1 MGFDLRDQTTGR
13 KSLAVLAFAII
24 QTGWLPISILGVVL
38 VGFRQLYTS
47 KKLGVSQTAVEIIN
61 GRWAMDA
68 FGLREDSSS
77 KKLAHNIPN
86 NSVMGLWLALFPLW
100 AVRKLFNVQLI
111 YPKIGAP
118 EQTSLTN
125 LVPSRTVLFDN
136 LIRKNAQHFS
146 QLVILGAGLDTR
158 AYGDLKEQDLDIF
171 ELDESVNQNHKIRS
185 LSVSGIDSKHV
196 VFLDVNFAD
205 NHWIESLINSK
216 YSPKKKTIFL
226 WEGVTLYLSEQAI
239 VQTLSAL
246 KNNAA
251 KGSVVLTDLYSLRL
265 LNLTKHKAL
274 NWSLKLT
281 NEQTNFGLDF
291 STSPLDELKR
301 FAKSQ
306 ALQVGDYQF
315 LGGANKKGPF
325 AVIAELKVE

>member
-1 MGFDLRDQTTGR
+1 M
-13 KSLAVLAFAII
+13 
-24 QTGWLPISILGVVL
+24 
-38 VGFRQLYTS
+38 
-47 KKLGVSQTAVEIIN
+47 
-61 GRWAMDA
+61 
-68 FGLREDSSS
+68 
-77 KKLAHNIPN
+77 
-86 NSVMGLWLALFPLW
+86 
-100 AVRKLFNVQLI
+100 
-111 YPKIGAP
+111 
-118 EQTSLTN
+118 
-125 LVPSRTVLFDN
+125 
-136 LIRKNAQHFS
+136 
-146 QLVILGAGLDTR
+146 
-158 AYGDLKEQDLDIF
+158 
-171 ELDESVNQNHKIRS
+171 NQNHKIRS

-205 NHWIESLINSK
+205 SHWIESLIESK